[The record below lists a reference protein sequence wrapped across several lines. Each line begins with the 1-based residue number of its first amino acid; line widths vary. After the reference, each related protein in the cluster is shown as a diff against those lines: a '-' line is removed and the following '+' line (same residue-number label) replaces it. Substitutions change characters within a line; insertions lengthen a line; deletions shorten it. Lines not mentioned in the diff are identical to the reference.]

1 MTRQASLFRGS
12 GLSPHLKPHFDAFWK
27 AYPPRMPNPKALAEA
42 AFAEAVKAG
51 RKAEDLVGTAA
62 NYAAECT
69 RLGTNPAYIPHAAT
83 FLRQGRFLD
92 YLPAPVGQAEAAP
105 GTAQPHE
112 AHELW
117 PALRDRMSAA
127 DFRAWIA
134 KCTAR
139 RRHEGEVLELVAPSR
154 FLRNHIRAHFMPA
167 LRPLAPMVRVVVE
180 GEEPDPTDLHPDEED
195 EE

>member
-12 GLSPHLKPHFDAFWK
+12 GLPPHLKPHFDAFWK

-51 RKAEDLVGTAA
+51 RKAEDLVATAA

-69 RLGTNPAYIPHAAT
+69 RLGTNSAYIPHAAT

-92 YLPAPVGQAEAAP
+92 YLPAAVADAVAGVASGA
-105 GTAQPHE
+105 PHE
-112 AHELW
+112 AHDLW
-117 PALRDRMSAA
+117 QPLKDRISVA

-134 KCTAR
+134 KCTPR
-139 RRHEGEVLELVAPSR
+139 RRHDGEVLELVAPSR
-154 FLRNHIRAHFMPA
+154 FLRNHIRAHFMPV
-167 LRPLAPMVRVVVE
+167 LRTLAPQVRVVVE
-180 GEEPDPTDLHPDEED
+180 GEEPDPADLHPDEED
-195 EE
+195 EA